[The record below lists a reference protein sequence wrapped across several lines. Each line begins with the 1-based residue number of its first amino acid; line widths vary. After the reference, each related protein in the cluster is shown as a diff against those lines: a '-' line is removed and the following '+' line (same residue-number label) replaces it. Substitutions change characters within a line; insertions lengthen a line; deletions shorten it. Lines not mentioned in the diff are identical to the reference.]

1 MKWVRILSV
10 FSLLF
15 TAFVVPNRSTLAQ
28 EPKRWI
34 SGDTLWL
41 EIDSMVEFVP
51 HHQDTSLFRWT
62 PPLEIGDHLPPH
74 DVMPSEEL
82 RSVTFEYKI
91 PQWSVY
97 RRSIRLWGIN
107 FSTGQPSPFASFPQQ
122 NEMDAE
128 VLSFPITK
136 PR

>member
-28 EPKRWI
+28 EPKKWI

-97 RRSIRLWGIN
+97 RSSIRLWGIN

-122 NEMDAE
+122 NQMDAE
-128 VLSFPITK
+128 VLSFPIPK